1 MTDIPKYKE
10 AVRTNITTFESKATN
25 LGWNCFD
32 ISVAYDPNNYPDYMN
47 IGFYDQNIE
56 TINLSGLINL
66 SSSGTV
72 TSTNVS
78 NPVSWLVDLVG
89 EEGGKKVEEIWNTS
103 IRKKDAEETNRIIG
117 GIAQKLITSG
127 LFKIFGSAIMKL
139 NKTEEVNS
147 SIELTTSGN
156 LSFKGQILSVQASPI
171 PSMQKLLM
179 PGVTP
184 KSTDDILPLY
194 NKKIGVWK
202 LKQQPTIYLDKE
214 LSGKFYPVPTP
225 SYLGEN
231 KTCYVGDYTR

>member
-1 MTDIPKYKE
+1 MY
-10 AVRTNITTFESKATN
+10 
-25 LGWNCFD
+25 
-32 ISVAYDPNNYPDYMN
+32 
-47 IGFYDQNIE
+47 
-56 TINLSGLINL
+56 
-66 SSSGTV
+66 
-72 TSTNVS
+72 
-78 NPVSWLVDLVG
+78 
-89 EEGGKKVEEIWNTS
+89 
-103 IRKKDAEETNRIIG
+103 
-117 GIAQKLITSG
+117 
-127 LFKIFGSAIMKL
+127 
-139 NKTEEVNS
+139 
-147 SIELTTSGN
+147 LT
-156 LSFKGQILSVQASPI
+156 FKGQILSVQASPI